1 MIASICKPVFGTGL
15 TWIGGLA
22 ILAVGPAFW
31 AVFDLVLVV
40 TP

>member
-1 MIASICKPVFGTGL
+1 MASMRKPVFGTDL
-15 TWIGGLA
+15 TWGGGFA

-31 AVFDLVLVV
+31 AIFDLVLVV